1 MSNEQ
6 ITEEQMSE
14 EQFEESSE
22 ETQEQIPEQKA
33 SNVSDEKKL
42 IEAALFM
49 SPKPMTMDE
58 FVELTGNPNKDNLRN
73 TILEIKKEYTD
84 RNSSIEVFTM
94 GDSYIM
100 QVNAEYDEKVAYLA
114 SESEFS
120 KSVTKT
126 LALISFKQPIKQSLV
141 IKYRNTKAYDH
152 IKLLL
157 EKELIS
163 RQRSGRTYILRTT
176 RKFLEYFGGQKKE
189 QKNLVDN

>member
-1 MSNEQ
+1 MSDE
-6 ITEEQMSE
+6 IILEEDLPE
-14 EQFEESSE
+14 E
-22 ETQEQIPEQKA
+22 K
-33 SNVSDEKKL
+33 VSPKKVPKEKKL

-58 FVELTGNPNKDNLRN
+58 FVELTGNLNKDNIRN
-73 TILEIKKEYTD
+73 TILEIKQEYAD
-84 RNSSIEVFTM
+84 RNSSIEVFTL
-94 GDSYIM
+94 GDSYLM
-100 QVNAEYDEKVAYLA
+100 QVNSEYDDKVAHLA

-126 LALISFKQPIKQSLV
+126 LALISFKQPVKQSLV

-163 RQRSGRTYILRTT
+163 RQRTGRTYILRTT

-189 QKNLVDN
+189 QKTLTENQ

>member
-1 MSNEQ
+1 
-6 ITEEQMSE
+6 MSE
-14 EQFEESSE
+14 ERMSE
-22 ETQEQIPEQKA
+22 
-33 SNVSDEKKL
+33 EKKL

-58 FVELTGNPNKDNLRN
+58 LSELTGNTDKDAVRK
-73 TILEIKKEYTD
+73 IVLEIKQQYAERD
-84 RNSSIEVFTM
+84 SGIEIFTM

-100 QVNAEYDEKVAYLA
+100 QVNSEYDEKVAYLA

-126 LALISFKQPIKQSLV
+126 LALISFKQPVKQSLV

-157 EKELIS
+157 EKELIA
-163 RQRSGRTYILRTT
+163 RQRTGRTYILRTT

-189 QKNLVDN
+189 QKTLTE

>member
-1 MSNEQ
+1 MSDEKIDEQ
-6 ITEEQMSE
+6 VPEEQTDDKIS
-14 EQFEESSE
+14 
-22 ETQEQIPEQKA
+22 A
-33 SNVSDEKKL
+33 EKKL

-58 FVELTGNPNKDNLRN
+58 FVELTGNQDKDNIRN
-73 TILEIKKEYTD
+73 TILEIKQQYID

-100 QVNAEYDEKVAYLA
+100 QVNSEYDEKVSYLA

-126 LALISFKQPIKQSLV
+126 LALISFKQPVKQSLV

-163 RQRSGRTYILRTT
+163 RQRSGRTYIIRTT

-189 QKNLVDN
+189 QKTLNE